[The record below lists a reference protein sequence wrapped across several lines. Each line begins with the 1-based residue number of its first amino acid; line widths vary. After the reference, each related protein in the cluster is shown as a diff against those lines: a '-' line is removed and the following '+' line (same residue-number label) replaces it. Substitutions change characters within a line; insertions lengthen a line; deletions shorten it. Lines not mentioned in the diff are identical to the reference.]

1 MPDVRAESQPATVGA
16 IALWGS
22 SDLSGLGDQVVPR
35 VLERELLTRLPGW
48 RVTHYAPLGWSRPT
62 VADGGLIAEPLG
74 EHTPERLKQISDAV
88 HLSIRCATFSSGTN
102 LTALYGTSAAEPF
115 FAMDLPTV
123 TVNLA
128 VLADTLAPA
137 EILAARTLQLR
148 QLGELPEGD
157 YVLGPDGIE
166 LPADVV
172 VEDKL
177 AAIASATKV
186 VTDDPYVAA
195 AAASLGTA
203 VQGPTI
209 DVRMLARRAHQQIDE
224 LSAAAEQA
232 LVERGGNLKR
242 RMADLA
248 AENTALRHAHARQR
262 HRMLH
267 ERQILVD
274 KLMAADDSEA
284 VERLRAE
291 LEQERRLHREA
302 LARAAEDHRELNAL
316 RQTKLLRW
324 SQPLRDTYG
333 KIKRA

>member
-1 MPDVRAESQPATVGA
+1 M
-16 IALWGS
+16 
-22 SDLSGLGDQVVPR
+22 
-35 VLERELLTRLPGW
+35 
-48 RVTHYAPLGWSRPT
+48 
-62 VADGGLIAEPLG
+62 ADGGLVAEPLG
-74 EHTPERLKQISDAV
+74 EHTPERLQQIADAV
-88 HLSIRCATFSSGTN
+88 HLSILCATFSRGTN

-128 VLADTLAPA
+128 VLADTLVPA

-157 YVLGPDGIE
+157 YVIGPDGIE
-166 LPADVV
+166 LPEDVV

-177 AAIASATKV
+177 AAIASAKKV

-195 AAASLGTA
+195 TAAALGTP
-203 VQGPTI
+203 VQGPVI
-209 DVRMLARRAHQQIDE
+209 DVRMLAKQARAQIDE
-224 LSAAAEQA
+224 FAEAAEAA
-232 LVERGGNLKR
+232 LVERGGDLKR
-242 RMADLA
+242 RIADLA
-248 AENTALRHAHARQR
+248 AENAALRHAHARLR

-291 LEQERRLHREA
+291 LEHERHLHREA

-333 KIKRA
+333 KIRRA

>member
-22 SDLSGLGDQVVPR
+22 SDLPGLGDQVVPR

-48 RVTHYAPLGWSRPT
+48 RVSHYAPLGWSRPS
-62 VADGGLIAEPLG
+62 VSDGGLVAEPLG
-74 EHTPERLKQISDAV
+74 EHTPERLRQISDAV
-88 HLSIRCATFSSGTN
+88 HLSILCATFSRGTN

-123 TVNLA
+123 NVNLA
-128 VLADTLAPA
+128 VLADTLVPA
-137 EILAARTLQLR
+137 EVLAARTLQLR

-157 YVLGPDGIE
+157 YILGPDGVE

-177 AAIASATKV
+177 AAIASAKKV

-195 AAASLGTA
+195 AAAALGTP
-203 VQGPTI
+203 VQGPKV
-209 DVRMLARRAHQQIDE
+209 DVGILAKKARAQIDE
-224 LSAAAEQA
+224 FAEQAEQA
-232 LVERGGNLKR
+232 LAERGGELER
-242 RMADLA
+242 RLADLA
-248 AENTALRHAHARQR
+248 AENAALRHAHARLR

-274 KLMAADDSEA
+274 KLLAADDSEA
-284 VERLRAE
+284 VEQLRAE
-291 LEQERRLHREA
+291 LAHERHLHREA
-302 LARAAEDHRELNAL
+302 LARAAEDHRELDAL

-324 SQPLRDTYG
+324 SQPLRETYG
-333 KIKRA
+333 KIRRA

>member
-1 MPDVRAESQPATVGA
+1 VPDVRADSQPATVGA

-22 SDLSGLGDQVVPR
+22 SDLPGLGDQVVPR
-35 VLERELLTRLPGW
+35 VLERELLARLPGW

-74 EHTPERLKQISDAV
+74 EHTPERLTQIADAV
-88 HLSIRCATFSSGTN
+88 HLSILCATFPRGAN

-128 VLADTLAPA
+128 VLADTLVPA
-137 EILAARTLQLR
+137 DVLAARTLQLR

-177 AAIASATKV
+177 AAIASARKV

-195 AAASLGTA
+195 AAAALGTI
-203 VQGPTI
+203 VQGPAV
-209 DVRMLARRAHQQIDE
+209 DVRMLARKARQQIDE
-224 LSAAAEQA
+224 FAAAAEQA
-232 LVERGGNLKR
+232 LVARGGDLTR
-242 RMADLA
+242 RIADLA
-248 AENTALRHAHARQR
+248 AENAALRHAHARLR

-291 LEQERRLHREA
+291 LEHERQRHREA
-302 LARAAEDHRELNAL
+302 LARAAEDHRELTAL

-333 KIKRA
+333 KIRRA